1 MHDVKD
7 QVNHMFD
14 FSDFIVRQNN
24 FDCLR
29 GGGRTRG
36 DDGGGL
42 TRDGF
47 SFFFAVNDHYFQF
60 SLFMDHWAKSMTKWR
75 EWDVEHNAV
84 AIRRI
89 IRHDHQLI

>member
-1 MHDVKD
+1 MEVKLGLSCNMHDVKD

-29 GGGRTRG
+29 GGSRTRG

-75 EWDVEHNAV
+75 E
-84 AIRRI
+84 
-89 IRHDHQLI
+89 